1 MKVSIITAAFNSE
14 KNIQR
19 TIDSVV
25 GQDYPDIEYII
36 IDGGSTDN
44 TLKIIESNKN
54 KLSKYISEK
63 DKGIYDA
70 LNKGIKM
77 STGDIIGFLNSDDVF
92 TNKHV
97 ISRVVNC
104 FKIKKT
110 DLVYGNLVYQSRD
123 NHTNKRTIRYW
134 RSNIYSPG
142 CLQWGWMP
150 PHPTLYCKRGIYDEW
165 GLYDDTFRIAA
176 DYDFILR
183 VFKQPSVSKSFL
195 PTIMVKMD
203 IGGIS
208 NKSLKN
214 MIQKSIED
222 FKAIHRN
229 KTGNLFTVFFKN
241 IRKLNQ
247 FNSLKNNRLK
257 C

>member
-1 MKVSIITAAFNSE
+1 MKVTIITATFNSD
-14 KNIQR
+14 KNLQR

-25 GQDYPDIEYII
+25 NQDYPDIEHII

-44 TLKIIESNKN
+44 TLQIIESNKH
-54 KLSKYISEK
+54 KISTCISEK

-77 STGDIIGFLNSDDVF
+77 ATGDVIGFLNSDDVF

-104 FKIKKT
+104 MKIKKS
-110 DLVYGNLVYQSRD
+110 DVVYGNLVYQSKEKEER
-123 NHTNKRTIRYW
+123 KKTIRYW
-134 RSNIYSPG
+134 RSNVYSPG
-142 CLQWGWMP
+142 CLKWGWMP
-150 PHPTLYCKRGIYDEW
+150 PHPTVYCKREIYDTW
-165 GLYDDTFRIAA
+165 GLYDDKFKISA

-183 VFKQPSVSKSFL
+183 VFKQPTVSKSFL

-208 NKSLKN
+208 NKSVKN
-214 MIQKSIED
+214 ILQKSIED
-222 FKAIHRN
+222 FKAINRN
-229 KTGNLFTVFFKN
+229 GTGNLLTLFFKN
-241 IRKLNQ
+241 IRKVNQ
-247 FNSLKNNRLK
+247 FNSYKNYKIK

>member
-1 MKVSIITAAFNSE
+1 MKVSIITATFNSE

-19 TIDSVV
+19 TIDSIVN
-25 GQDYPDIEYII
+25 QDYHDIEHII
-36 IDGGSTDN
+36 IDGGSTDD
-44 TLKIIESNKN
+44 TLKILKENKTRI
-54 KLSKYISEK
+54 SKYISEK

-70 LNKGIKM
+70 LNKGIKLA
-77 STGDIIGFLNSDDVF
+77 TGDIIGFLNSDDVF

-97 ISRVVNC
+97 ISRIVNC
-104 FKIKKT
+104 FKTNKT
-110 DLVYGNLVYQSRD
+110 DLVYGNLVYRSKKD
-123 NHTNKRTIRYW
+123 NTNKKTIRYW
-134 RSNIYSPG
+134 RSNVYSPG
-142 CLQWGWMP
+142 CLKWGWMP
-150 PHPTLYCKRGIYDEW
+150 PHPTLYCKREVYKDW
-165 GLYDDTFRIAA
+165 GLYDETYKIAA

-203 IGGIS
+203 IGGTS
-208 NKSLKN
+208 NKSFKN
-214 MIQKSIED
+214 MIRKSTED

-241 IRKLNQ
+241 FRKLNQ
-247 FNSLKNNRLK
+247 FNSVKNNRLR

>member
-1 MKVSIITAAFNSE
+1 MKVSIITATFNSDQ
-14 KNIQR
+14 NIQR
-19 TIDSVV
+19 TIDSVA
-25 GQDYPDIEYII
+25 GQDYPDIEHII

-44 TLKIIESNKN
+44 TLQKIESNKH
-54 KLSKYISEK
+54 KVSIYISEK

-77 STGDIIGFLNSDDVF
+77 ATGDVIGFLNSDDVF

-104 FKIKKT
+104 MKIKKS
-110 DLVYGNLVYQSRD
+110 DVVYGNLVYQSKD
-123 NHTNKRTIRYW
+123 EENKKTIRYW
-134 RSNIYSPG
+134 RSNVYSPG
-142 CLQWGWMP
+142 CLKWGWMP
-150 PHPTLYCKRGIYDEW
+150 PHPTVYCKREIYDTW
-165 GLYDDTFRIAA
+165 GFYDDNLKISA

-183 VFKQPSVSKSFL
+183 VFKQPTVTKSFL

-203 IGGIS
+203 IGGVS
-208 NKSLKN
+208 NKSIKN
-214 MIQKSIED
+214 ILRKSVED
-222 FKAIHRN
+222 FRSIHRN
-229 KTGNLFTVFFKN
+229 GTGNILTLFFKN

-247 FNSLKNNRLK
+247 FNSYKNYKIR

>member
-1 MKVSIITAAFNSE
+1 MKVSIITATYNSE
-14 KNIQR
+14 RSIQR

-25 GQDYPDIEYII
+25 AQDYFDIEHII

-44 TLKIIESNKN
+44 TLQIIESNKQ
-54 KLSKYISEK
+54 KISKAISEK

-70 LNKGIKM
+70 LNKGIRIA
-77 STGDIIGFLNSDDVF
+77 SGDIIGFLNSDDVF

-97 ISRVVNC
+97 ISRIVNC
-104 FKIKKT
+104 FQIKKT
-110 DLVYGNLVYQSRD
+110 DVVYGNLVYQSKDDD
-123 NHTNKRTIRYW
+123 NKKTIRYW
-134 RSNIYSPG
+134 RSNVYSPG
-142 CLQWGWMP
+142 CLKWGWMP
-150 PHPTLYCKRGIYDEW
+150 PHPTVYCKKEVYDTW
-165 GLYDDTFRIAA
+165 GGYDDNFKISA

-195 PTIMVKMD
+195 PAVMVKMD
-203 IGGIS
+203 VGGVS
-208 NKSLKN
+208 NNSIKN
-214 MIQKSIED
+214 ILQKSYED

-229 KTGNLFTVFFKN
+229 KTGNVLTVLFKN

-247 FNSLKNNRLK
+247 FNSYKNLKIR